1 MRKSNRFLS
10 RLTGTLAALTLV
22 VGLAP
27 AAVFAADGDASITI
41 TEPAWS
47 DTSKDW
53 AGTQANAYL
62 VLDQVNDAETVPAKK
77 LYSVTNDFDTFFN
90 IDTIDGNSSIDEVF
104 GTVGTGGTV
113 YLQFDGTD
121 LSAGTTQPASGEYIT
136 FSDDNAKALD
146 KTYGE
151 ADLVSR
157 ILGDEGAGGSDAGV
171 FYSWIEKYIEK
182 NSDSITTPYTAT
194 AGASV
199 GSQGSVTI
207 SGLKEG
213 YYAVDFKNVPSGLSL
228 KQGVMI
234 ATTGTTPAE
243 MNLKAEDLPFEKQ
256 ISEKDAEQ
264 WLDELT
270 AETGD
275 VLDYKLTAQVPTLT
289 DYDNLTEFTMSDTL
303 EKQEFDPASVQIAI
317 DNTVATRGTGTDSN
331 KFYIGQTLLATL
343 TPVSYADEKSSF
355 TLTFEPSALE
365 AYEGETVT
373 VTYSARLT
381 TDAVKVNVNN
391 AELVWSN
398 NGSDSSLTDS
408 TEVYTYGIELTK
420 TFSDAT
426 VSADEIGEV
435 TFQLYRV
442 NQQTQAE
449 EPLYFT
455 GSAGSYILVSDSDG
469 TGSVTKDLKL
479 DTSSRKLTVV
489 GLDDDETYILKET
502 DTADGYNLIDENV
515 TIDLEAQ
522 ADPYPMLL
530 DEDTTSVKLGSSDLP
545 VDFVN
550 NTEPAETA
558 IASVAFELYNQKG
571 FTLPKT
577 GDVGTWALTVSGILL
592 IASGVVLVVVSRR
605 KKSSK

>member
-1 MRKSNRFLS
+1 MKKNNRFLS

-22 VGLAP
+22 VGLVP
-27 AAVFAADGDASITI
+27 ATVLAADGEASITI

-47 DTSKDW
+47 DSSKDW

-62 VLDQVNDAETVPAKK
+62 VLDQVNDTETDPAKK
-77 LYSVTNDFDTFFN
+77 LYSVTTNFDTFFN
-90 IDTIDGNSSIDEVF
+90 IDTDAGNGSIDEVF
-104 GTVGTGGTV
+104 GTAGTV

-121 LSAGTTQPASGEYIT
+121 LSAGTTQPASGDYIT
-136 FSDDNAKALD
+136 FSGDNAKALD

-157 ILGDEGAGGSDAGV
+157 IVGDNGEGGSNAGV
-171 FYSWIEKYIEK
+171 FYSWIEKYIEA
-182 NSDSITTPYTAT
+182 NNITTPHTAT
-194 AGASV
+194 AGTSV
-199 GSQGSVTI
+199 GTKGSVTI
-207 SGLKEG
+207 TNLKEG
-213 YYAVDFKNVPSGLSL
+213 YYAIDFKSVPSGLSL

-234 ATTGTTPAE
+234 ATTGDISAQ
-243 MNLKAEDLPFEKQ
+243 MNLKAEDLPFEKK
-256 ISEKDAEQ
+256 ISEKDADQ

-275 VLDYKLTAQVPTLT
+275 VLDYRLTAKVPTLT

-303 EKQEFDPASVQIAI
+303 EKQEFDSASVQIAI
-317 DNTVATRGTGTDSN
+317 DNTVATRGTGTDEN
-331 KFYIGQTLLATL
+331 MFYIGQTLLAKL
-343 TPVSYADEKSSF
+343 NPVGYTNKESSF

-373 VTYSARLT
+373 VTYSSRLT

-398 NGSDSSLTDS
+398 NGSDSSLIDS
-408 TEVYTYGIELTK
+408 TEVYTYGIELKK

-442 NQQTQAE
+442 NGQDE
-449 EPLYFT
+449 ELLYFT
-455 GSAGSYILVSDSDG
+455 GSAGSYILVSDYSG
-469 TGSVTKDLKL
+469 TGKVTANLKL
-479 DTSSRKLTVV
+479 DTTSRKLTVV

-502 DTADGYNLIDENV
+502 NTADGYNLIDEDV

-522 ADPYPMLL
+522 ADPNAMLL
-530 DEDTTSVKLGSSDLP
+530 KEDATSVKLGSINLTVS
-545 VDFVN
+545 FVN
-550 NTEPAETA
+550 NTNTTETA

-571 FTLPKT
+571 FSLPKT
-577 GDVGTWALTVSGILL
+577 GDAGTWALTVNGILL
-592 IASGVVLVVVSRR
+592 IASGVVLIVVSRR

>member
-22 VGLAP
+22 VGLVP
-27 AAVFAADGDASITI
+27 ATAFAADGQASITI

-47 DTSKDW
+47 KDW
-53 AGTQANAYL
+53 EGTQANAYL
-62 VLDQVNDAETVPAKK
+62 VLDQVNHTETVPAKK
-77 LYSVTNDFDTFFN
+77 LYSVTDNFDAFFN

-104 GTVGTGGTV
+104 GTAGADGTV
-113 YLQFDGTD
+113 YLWFDGTA

-136 FSDDNAKALD
+136 FSGDDAKALD

-157 ILGDEGAGGSDAGV
+157 IVGDDGEGGSNAGV

-182 NSDSITTPYTAT
+182 NGITTPYKAT
-194 AGASV
+194 ADASV
-199 GSQGSVTI
+199 GSQGFVTI
-207 SGLKEG
+207 TNLKEG
-213 YYAVDFKNVPSGLSL
+213 YYAIDFKSVPSGLSL

-234 ATTGTTPAE
+234 ATTGNASAG
-243 MNLKAEDLPFEKQ
+243 MNLKAEDLPFKKE
-256 ISEKDAEQ
+256 ISEKDAND
-264 WLDELT
+264 WFDELT

-303 EKQEFDPASVQIAI
+303 EKQEFDPASVEIAI
-317 DNTVATRGTGTDSN
+317 GNATITRGTDPDSN
-331 KFYIGQTLLATL
+331 KFYIEQTLLATL
-343 TPVSYADEKSSF
+343 TPVGYANSESSF

-373 VTYSARLT
+373 VTYSAKLT
-381 TDAVKVNVNN
+381 TDAVKVNVND

-426 VSADEIGEV
+426 VSADEIDDV

-449 EPLYFT
+449 ELLHFT
-455 GSAGSYILVSDSDG
+455 GSAGSYTLVSDSDG
-469 TGSVTKDLKL
+469 TGNVTDLKL
-479 DTSSRKLTVV
+479 DTNNRKLTVV

-502 DTADGYNLIDENV
+502 NTADGYNLIDEDV

-522 ADPYPMLL
+522 ADPNAMLL
-530 DEDTTSVKLGSSDLP
+530 DEKATSVKLGTTDLKP
-545 VDFVN
+545 SFVN
-550 NTEPAETA
+550 NTNTTETA

-577 GDVGTWALTVSGILL
+577 GGTGTWALTMGGILL
-592 IASGVVLVVVSRR
+592 IAVAGGMLVVSRR
-605 KKSSK
+605 KNSSR

>member
-10 RLTGTLAALTLV
+10 RFTGAFAALTLM

-41 TEPAWS
+41 TEPVWS

-62 VLDQVNDAETVPAKK
+62 VLDQVNDTETDPAKK
-77 LYSVTNDFDTFFN
+77 LYSVTTDFDAFFN
-90 IDTIDGNSSIDEVF
+90 IDTDAGNSSIDEVF
-104 GTVGTGGTV
+104 GTAGTDGIV
-113 YLQFDGTD
+113 YLWFDGTN

-136 FSDDNAKALD
+136 FSGDNAKALD

-157 ILGDEGAGGSDAGV
+157 IAGDEGVGGSDAGV
-171 FYSWIEKYIEK
+171 FYSWIEKYIER
-182 NSDSITTPYTAT
+182 NNITTPHTAT

-199 GSQGSVTI
+199 GTRGSVTI
-207 SGLKEG
+207 SDLDEG
-213 YYAVDFKNVPSGLSL
+213 YYAVDFKSVPDGLSL

-234 ATTGTTPAE
+234 ATTGNTSAE

-256 ISEKDAEQ
+256 ISEKDASQ

-289 DYDNLTEFTMSDTL
+289 DYDNLTEFKMSDTL
-303 EKQEFDPASVQIAI
+303 EKQEFDPASVEIAI
-317 DNTVATRGTGTDSN
+317 DGAAITRGTDADSN
-331 KFYIGQTLLATL
+331 NFYIGQTLLATL
-343 TPVSYADEKSSF
+343 TPVGYANSESSF

-381 TDAVKVNVNN
+381 TDAVKVNVND

-469 TGSVTKDLKL
+469 TGSVTKNLKL

-502 DTADGYNLIDENV
+502 NTAGGYNLIDEDV
-515 TIDLEAQ
+515 TIDLEAK
-522 ADPYPMLL
+522 ADPNAMLL
-530 DEDTTSVKLGSSDLP
+530 DENKTSVKLGSNNLTVS
-545 VDFVN
+545 FVN
-550 NTEPAETA
+550 NTDTTGTA

-571 FTLPKT
+571 FSLPKT
-577 GDVGTWALTVSGILL
+577 GDAGTWALTVSGILL
-592 IASGVVLVVVSRR
+592 IASGVVLVVISRR
-605 KKSSK
+605 KKYSK

>member
-22 VGLAP
+22 VGLVP
-27 AAVFAADGDASITI
+27 ATALAADGSASITI
-41 TEPAWS
+41 TEPTWS
-47 DTSKDW
+47 DSSKDW

-62 VLDQVNDAETVPAKK
+62 VLDQVNDTETDPAKK
-77 LYSVTNDFDTFFN
+77 LYSVTTGFDAFFN
-90 IDTIDGNSSIDEVF
+90 IDTTDGNSSIDEIF
-104 GTVGTGGTV
+104 GTGGTV

-136 FSDDNAKALD
+136 FSGDDAKALD

-157 ILGDEGAGGSDAGV
+157 IARDSGAGGSNAGV

-182 NSDSITTPYTAT
+182 NNITTSLTAT

-199 GSQGSVTI
+199 GTRGTMTI
-207 SGLKEG
+207 SDLDEG
-213 YYAVDFKNVPSGLSL
+213 YYAIDFKSVPSGLSL

-234 ATTGTTPAE
+234 ATTGDIPAQ
-243 MNLKAEDLPFEKQ
+243 MNLKAEDLPFEKK
-256 ISEKDAEQ
+256 ISEKDADQ

-275 VLDYKLTAQVPTLT
+275 VLDYRLTAKVPTLT

-303 EKQEFDPASVQIAI
+303 EKQEFDSASVEIAI
-317 DNTVATRGTGTDSN
+317 NGATITRGTDDDSN

-343 TPVSYADEKSSF
+343 NSDGYANNESSF
-355 TLTFEPSALE
+355 TLTFEPSTLE

-381 TDAVKVNVNN
+381 TDAVKINVNDAKLEWN
-391 AELVWSN
+391 N
-398 NGSDSSLTDS
+398 NGSESVLTDS
-408 TEVYTYGIELTK
+408 TKVYTYGIELTK

-426 VSADEIGEV
+426 VSAGEIGAV

-442 NQQTQAE
+442 NGQDE
-449 EPLYFT
+449 ELLYFT
-455 GSAGSYILVSDSDG
+455 GSAGNYILVSDSNG
-469 TGSVTKDLKL
+469 TGNVTDLKL
-479 DTSSRKLTVV
+479 DTTNRKLTVV

-502 DTADGYNLIDENV
+502 NTADGYNLIDEDV

-522 ADPYPMLL
+522 ADPNAMLL
-530 DEDTTSVKLGSSDLP
+530 DKDKTSVKLGSNKLTVS
-545 VDFVN
+545 FVN
-550 NTEPAETA
+550 NTNTTETA

-577 GDVGTWALTVSGILL
+577 GGTGTWALTMGGILL
-592 IASGVVLVVVSRR
+592 IAAAGGMLVVSRR
-605 KKSSK
+605 KNSSR

>member
-10 RLTGTLAALTLV
+10 RFTGAFAALTLV
-22 VGLAP
+22 VGLVP
-27 AAVFAADGDASITI
+27 ATAFAADGDASITI
-41 TEPAWS
+41 TEPDW
-47 DTSKDW
+47 SKDW

-62 VLDQVNDAETVPAKK
+62 VLDQVDDTETDPAKK
-77 LYSVTNDFDTFFN
+77 LYSVTDDFNAFFN
-90 IDTIDGNSSIDEVF
+90 IDTDENNSSIDEVF
-104 GTVGTGGTV
+104 GTAGTV

-136 FSDDNAKALD
+136 FSGDNAKALD

-171 FYSWIEKYIEK
+171 FYSWIEKYIET
-182 NSDSITTPYTAT
+182 NNINTPHTAT
-194 AGASV
+194 AGASA
-199 GSQGSVTI
+199 GSQGTMTI
-207 SGLKEG
+207 SDLDEG
-213 YYAVDFKNVPSGLSL
+213 YYAIDFKNVPDGLSL

-243 MNLKAEDLPFEKQ
+243 MNLKAEDLPFEKK
-256 ISEKDAEQ
+256 ISEEDANE
-264 WLDELT
+264 WFDELT

-275 VLDYKLTAQVPTLT
+275 VLDYRLTAKVPTLT

-303 EKQEFDPASVQIAI
+303 EKQEFDYASVQIAI
-317 DNTVATRGTGTDSN
+317 DNTVATRGTGTDEN
-331 KFYIGQTLLATL
+331 TFYIGQTLLATL
-343 TPVSYADEKSSF
+343 NPVGYTDEKSSF

-381 TDAVKVNVNN
+381 TDAVKVNVND

-398 NGSDSSLTDS
+398 NGSDSSMTDS

-426 VSADEIGEV
+426 VSVDEIAEV

-442 NQQTQAE
+442 NGQDE
-449 EPLYFT
+449 ELLHFT
-455 GSAGSYILVSDSDG
+455 GSAGSYTLVSDSAG
-469 TGSVTKDLKL
+469 TGNVTDLKL
-479 DTSSRKLTVV
+479 DTNNRKLTVV
-489 GLDDDETYILKET
+489 GLDDDETYILRET
-502 DTADGYNLIDENV
+502 DTADGYNLIDEDV

-522 ADPYPMLL
+522 ADPNAMLL
-530 DEDTTSVKLGSSDLP
+530 DKDKTSVKLGSNKLTVS
-545 VDFVN
+545 FVN
-550 NTEPAETA
+550 NTNTTETA

-571 FTLPKT
+571 FILPKT
-577 GDVGTWALTVSGILL
+577 GGTGTWALTMGGILL
-592 IASGVVLVVVSRR
+592 IAAAGGMLVVSRR
-605 KKSSK
+605 KNSSR

>member
-10 RLTGTLAALTLV
+10 RFTGAFAALTLV
-22 VGLAP
+22 VGLVP
-27 AAVFAADGDASITI
+27 ATAFAADGDASITI
-41 TEPAWS
+41 TEPDW
-47 DTSKDW
+47 SKDW

-62 VLDQVNDAETVPAKK
+62 VLDQVDDRETDPAKK
-77 LYSVTNDFDTFFN
+77 LYSVTNDFDAFFN
-90 IDTIDGNSSIDEVF
+90 IDKDAGNSSIDEVF
-104 GTVGTGGTV
+104 GAAGAAGTV

-136 FSDDNAKALD
+136 FSGDDAKALD

-157 ILGDEGAGGSDAGV
+157 IAGDSGAGGSNAGV

-182 NSDSITTPYTAT
+182 NNITTSLTAT

-199 GSQGSVTI
+199 GTRGTMTI
-207 SGLKEG
+207 SDLDEG
-213 YYAVDFKNVPSGLSL
+213 YYAIDFKSVPSGLSL

-234 ATTGTTPAE
+234 ATTGDIPAQ
-243 MNLKAEDLPFEKQ
+243 MNLKAEDLPFEKK
-256 ISEKDAEQ
+256 ISEKDADQ

-275 VLDYKLTAQVPTLT
+275 VLDYRLTAKVPTLT

-303 EKQEFDPASVQIAI
+303 EKQEFDSASVEIAI
-317 DNTVATRGTGTDSN
+317 NGATITRGTDDDSN

-343 TPVSYADEKSSF
+343 NSDGYANNESSF
-355 TLTFEPSALE
+355 TLTFEPSTLE

-381 TDAVKVNVNN
+381 TDAVKINVNDAKLEWN
-391 AELVWSN
+391 N
-398 NGSDSSLTDS
+398 NGSESVLTDS
-408 TEVYTYGIELTK
+408 TKVYTYGIELTK

-426 VSADEIGEV
+426 VSAGEIGAV

-442 NQQTQAE
+442 NGQDE
-449 EPLYFT
+449 ELLYFT
-455 GSAGSYILVSDSDG
+455 GSAGNYILVSDSNG
-469 TGSVTKDLKL
+469 TGNVTDLKL
-479 DTSSRKLTVV
+479 DTTNRKLTVV

-502 DTADGYNLIDENV
+502 NTADGYNLIDEDV

-522 ADPYPMLL
+522 ADPNAMLL
-530 DEDTTSVKLGSSDLP
+530 DKDKTSVKLGSNKLTVS
-545 VDFVN
+545 FVN
-550 NTEPAETA
+550 NTNTTETA

-577 GDVGTWALTVSGILL
+577 GGTGTWALTMGGILL
-592 IASGVVLVVVSRR
+592 IAAAGGMLVVSRR
-605 KKSSK
+605 KNSSR

>member
-1 MRKSNRFLS
+1 MKKNNRFLS

-22 VGLAP
+22 VGLVP
-27 AAVFAADGDASITI
+27 ATVLAADGEASITI
-41 TEPAWS
+41 TEPVWS

-62 VLDQVNDAETVPAKK
+62 VLDQVNDRETDPAKK
-77 LYSVTNDFDTFFN
+77 LYSVTGDFDAFFN
-90 IDTIDGNSSIDEVF
+90 IDKDAGNSSIDEVF
-104 GTVGTGGTV
+104 GTAGADGTV
-113 YLQFDGTD
+113 YLWFDGTD
-121 LSAGTTQPASGEYIT
+121 LSAGKTQPASGEYIT
-136 FSDDNAKALD
+136 FSGDNAKALD

-157 ILGDEGAGGSDAGV
+157 IIGDAGVGGSDAGV

-207 SGLKEG
+207 TNLKEG
-213 YYAVDFKNVPSGLSL
+213 YYAVDFKSVPYGLSL

-234 ATTGTTPAE
+234 ATTGNTPAV
-243 MNLKAEDLPFEKQ
+243 MYLKAENLPFEKK
-256 ISEKDAEQ
+256 ISEKDANE
-264 WLDELT
+264 WFDELT

-289 DYDNLTEFTMSDTL
+289 DYDNLTKFTMSDTL
-303 EKQEFDPASVQIAI
+303 EKQEFDPASVEIAI
-317 DNTVATRGTGTDSN
+317 NGAAITRGTDADSN

-343 TPVSYADEKSSF
+343 NPVGYTNNESSF

-381 TDAVKVNVNN
+381 TDAVKVNVNDAKLEWN
-391 AELVWSN
+391 N
-398 NGSDSSLTDS
+398 NGSESVLTDS

-442 NQQTQAE
+442 NGQNE
-449 EPLYFT
+449 ELLYFT
-455 GSAGSYILVSDSDG
+455 GSAGSYILVSDSNG
-469 TGSVTKDLKL
+469 TGNVTAELKL
-479 DTSSRKLTVV
+479 NTTSRKLTVV

-502 DTADGYNLIDENV
+502 NTANGYNLIDENV
-515 TIDLEAQ
+515 TIELEAQ
-522 ADPYPMLL
+522 ADSRAMLL
-530 DEDTTSVKLGSSDLP
+530 DEDKTSVKLGSRNLTVS
-545 VDFVN
+545 FVN
-550 NTEPAETA
+550 NTDTTETA

-571 FTLPKT
+571 FSLPKT
-577 GDVGTWALTVSGILL
+577 GDAGTWALTVNGILL

>member
-1 MRKSNRFLS
+1 MRKSNRLLS
-10 RLTGTLAALTLV
+10 RLTGMLAALTLV
-22 VGLAP
+22 VGLMP
-27 AAVFAADGDASITI
+27 ATAFAADGGASITI
-41 TEPAWS
+41 TEPVWS

-62 VLDQVNDAETVPAKK
+62 VLDQVNDSETDVSKK
-77 LYSVTNDFDTFFN
+77 VYKVTGEFDEFFN
-90 IDTIDGNSSIDEVF
+90 IDTDRNNDTVEEMFGNGEA
-104 GTVGTGGTV
+104 V
-113 YLQFDGTD
+113 YLWFDGTK
-121 LSAGTTQPASGEYIT
+121 LVAGMTRPASGEYIT
-136 FSDDNAKALD
+136 FSGDNAKALD

-157 ILGDEGAGGSDAGV
+157 ITGDKGEGGSDAGV
-171 FYSWIEKYIEK
+171 FYSWIEKYIETNK
-182 NSDSITTPYTAT
+182 ITTPHTAT

-199 GSQGSVTI
+199 GPQGSMTI
-207 SGLKEG
+207 SGLDEG
-213 YYAVDFKNVPSGLSL
+213 YYAVDFKSVPSGLSL

-234 ATTGTTPAE
+234 ATTGNIPAV
-243 MNLKAEDLPFEKQ
+243 MNLKAENLPFEKK

-289 DYDNLTEFTMSDTL
+289 DYDNLTKFTMSDTL
-303 EKQEFDPASVQIAI
+303 EKQAFDPASVKIAI
-317 DNTVATRGTGTDSN
+317 NGAAITRGTDVNSD

-343 TPVSYADEKSSF
+343 NPVSYADGESSF
-355 TLTFEPSALE
+355 TLTFVPSALE

-381 TDAVKVNVNN
+381 TDAVKVNVND

-408 TEVYTYGIELTK
+408 TKVYTYGIELTK

-426 VSADEIGEV
+426 VSDDEIDDV

-449 EPLYFT
+449 ELLYFT
-455 GSAGSYILVSDSDG
+455 GSAGSYILVSDSAG
-469 TGSVTKDLKL
+469 NGNVTDLKL
-479 DTSSRKLTVV
+479 DTNSRTLTVV

-502 DTADGYNLIDENV
+502 DTADGYNKIDENV

-522 ADPYPMLL
+522 LGPNAMLL
-530 DEDTTSVKLGSSDLP
+530 DEGKTSVKLGDTPLN
-545 VDFVN
+545 VGFVN
-550 NTEPAETA
+550 NESSTDMA

-577 GDVGTWALTVSGILL
+577 GDAGTWALTVCGILL
-592 IASGVVLVVVSRR
+592 IASGVGLVVISRR

>member
-22 VGLAP
+22 VGLVP
-27 AAVFAADGDASITI
+27 ATALAADGEASITI
-41 TEPAWS
+41 KEPTWS
-47 DTSKDW
+47 DSSKDW

-62 VLDQVNDAETVPAKK
+62 VLDQVNDTVTDPAKK
-77 LYSVTNDFDTFFN
+77 LYSVTTGFDAFFN

-104 GTVGTGGTV
+104 GTVGTV
-113 YLQFDGTD
+113 YLQFDGAD
-121 LSAGTTQPASGEYIT
+121 LSAGTTRPASGEYIT
-136 FSDDNAKALD
+136 FSGDNAKALD

-157 ILGDEGAGGSDAGV
+157 IVGDNSEGGSNAGV
-171 FYSWIEKYIEK
+171 FYSWIEKYIEA
-182 NSDSITTPYTAT
+182 NNITTPHTAK
-194 AGASV
+194 AGASD
-199 GSQGSVTI
+199 GIQGSVTI
-207 SGLKEG
+207 SGLNEG

-243 MNLKAEDLPFEKQ
+243 MNLKAEDLPFEKK
-256 ISEKDAEQ
+256 ISEKDADQ

-289 DYDNLTEFTMSDTL
+289 DYDNLTKFTMSDTL
-303 EKQEFDPASVQIAI
+303 EKQEFDPASVEIAI
-317 DNTVATRGTGTDSN
+317 NGAVITRGTDVSSD

-343 TPVSYADEKSSF
+343 TPVSYANEKSSF

-373 VTYSARLT
+373 VTYSASLT
-381 TDAVKVNVNN
+381 TDAVKINVND
-391 AELVWSN
+391 ADLVWNN
-398 NGSDSSLTDS
+398 NGSESVLTDS
-408 TEVYTYGIELTK
+408 TKVYTYGIELTK

-426 VSADEIGEV
+426 VSADEIAAV

-442 NQQTQAE
+442 NQQTQVE
-449 EPLYFT
+449 DLLYFT

-479 DTSSRKLTVV
+479 NTNSRKLTVV

-502 DTADGYNLIDENV
+502 NTADGYNLIDKDV

-522 ADPYPMLL
+522 ADPNAMLL

-577 GDVGTWALTVSGILL
+577 GDVGTWALTVCGILL

>member
-1 MRKSNRFLS
+1 MKKNNRFLS

-27 AAVFAADGDASITI
+27 AAVFAADGGASITI
-41 TEPAWS
+41 NEPAWS

-62 VLDQVNDAETVPAKK
+62 VLDQVNDTETDPAKK
-77 LYSVTNDFDTFFN
+77 LYSVTTNFDTFFN
-90 IDTIDGNSSIDEVF
+90 IDTDAGNGSIDEVF
-104 GTVGTGGTV
+104 GTAGTV

-121 LSAGTTQPASGEYIT
+121 LSAGTTQPASGDYIT
-136 FSDDNAKALD
+136 FSGDNAKALD

-157 ILGDEGAGGSDAGV
+157 IVGDNGEGGSNAGV
-171 FYSWIEKYIEK
+171 FYSWIEKYIERY
-182 NSDSITTPYTAT
+182 NITTLHTAT
-194 AGASV
+194 ADASV
-199 GSQGSVTI
+199 GSQGFVTI
-207 SGLKEG
+207 TNLEEG

-234 ATTGTTPAE
+234 ATTGNTPAV
-243 MNLKAEDLPFEKQ
+243 MNLKAENLPFEKK
-256 ISEKDAEQ
+256 ISEKDVGQ
-264 WLDELT
+264 WFDELT

-275 VLDYKLTAQVPTLT
+275 VLDYQLTAQVPTLT

-303 EKQEFDPASVQIAI
+303 KKQEFDSASVEIAI
-317 DNTVATRGTGTDSN
+317 NGAAITRGTGADSN
-331 KFYIGQTLLATL
+331 KFYIGQTLLAKL
-343 TPVSYADEKSSF
+343 NPVGYTNKESSF

-408 TEVYTYGIELTK
+408 TKVYTYGIELTK
-420 TFSDAT
+420 NFSDAT
-426 VSADEIGEV
+426 VSADEIGKV

-442 NQQTQAE
+442 NGQDE
-449 EPLYFT
+449 ELLYFT
-455 GSAGSYILVSDSDG
+455 GSAGSYILVSDSAG
-469 TGSVTKDLKL
+469 TGGNVTDLKL
-479 DTSSRKLTVV
+479 DTNSRKLTVV

-502 DTADGYNLIDENV
+502 NTADGYNKIDEDV

-522 ADPYPMLL
+522 LDPNAMLL
-530 DEDTTSVKLGSSDLP
+530 DEGKTSVKLGDTSLN
-545 VDFVN
+545 VGFVN
-550 NTEPAETA
+550 NESSTETA

-571 FTLPKT
+571 FSLPKT
-577 GDVGTWALTVSGILL
+577 GDAGTWALTVNGILL
-592 IASGVVLVVVSRR
+592 IASSVVLVVVSRR

>member
-22 VGLAP
+22 VGLVP
-27 AAVFAADGDASITI
+27 ATAFAADGQASITI

-47 DTSKDW
+47 KDW
-53 AGTQANAYL
+53 EGTQANAYL
-62 VLDQVNDAETVPAKK
+62 VLDQVNHTETVPAKK
-77 LYSVTNDFDTFFN
+77 LYSVTDNFDAFFN

-104 GTVGTGGTV
+104 GTAGADGTV
-113 YLQFDGTD
+113 YLWFDGTA

-136 FSDDNAKALD
+136 FSGDDAKALD

-157 ILGDEGAGGSDAGV
+157 IVGDDGAGGSDAGV
-171 FYSWIEKYIEK
+171 FYSWIEKYIET
-182 NSDSITTPYTAT
+182 NNINTPHTAT
-194 AGASV
+194 AGASA
-199 GSQGSVTI
+199 GSQGTMTI
-207 SGLKEG
+207 SDLDEG
-213 YYAVDFKNVPSGLSL
+213 YYAIDFKNVPDGLSL

-243 MNLKAEDLPFEKQ
+243 MNLKAEDLPFEKK
-256 ISEKDAEQ
+256 ISEEDANE
-264 WLDELT
+264 WFDELT

-275 VLDYKLTAQVPTLT
+275 VLDYRLTAKVPTLT

-303 EKQEFDPASVQIAI
+303 EKQEFDPASVEIAI
-317 DNTVATRGTGTDSN
+317 GNATITRGTDVNSD
-331 KFYIGQTLLATL
+331 KFYIEQTLLATL
-343 TPVSYADEKSSF
+343 TPVGYANSESSF

-381 TDAVKVNVNN
+381 TDAVKVNVND

-398 NGSDSSLTDS
+398 NGSDSSMTDS
-408 TEVYTYGIELTK
+408 TAVYTYGIELTK

-426 VSADEIGEV
+426 VSVDEIAEV

-442 NQQTQAE
+442 NGQDE
-449 EPLYFT
+449 ELLHFT
-455 GSAGSYILVSDSDG
+455 GSAGSYTLVSDSDG
-469 TGSVTKDLKL
+469 TGNVTDLKL
-479 DTSSRKLTVV
+479 DTNNRKLTVV

-502 DTADGYNLIDENV
+502 DTADGYNLIDKAV

-522 ADPYPMLL
+522 DDPKAMLL
-530 DEDTTSVKLGSSDLP
+530 DENATSVKLGDTSLN
-545 VDFVN
+545 VGFVN
-550 NTEPAETA
+550 NESSTDMA

-577 GDVGTWALTVSGILL
+577 GGTGTWALTMGGILL
-592 IASGVVLVVVSRR
+592 IAVAGGMLVVSRR
-605 KKSSK
+605 KNSSR

>member
-22 VGLAP
+22 VGLMP
-27 AAVFAADGDASITI
+27 ATALAADGEASITI
-41 TEPAWS
+41 KEPAWS

-62 VLDQVNDAETVPAKK
+62 VLDQVDDTETDPAKK
-77 LYSVTNDFDTFFN
+77 LYSVTTDFDTFFN
-90 IDTIDGNSSIDEVF
+90 IDTDAGNSSIDEVF

-136 FSDDNAKALD
+136 FSGDNAKALD

-157 ILGDEGAGGSDAGV
+157 ILGDDGEGGSNAGV
-171 FYSWIEKYIEK
+171 FYSWIEKYIEE
-182 NSDSITTPYTAT
+182 NNITTSLTAT
-194 AGASV
+194 ADASA
-199 GSQGSVTI
+199 GTQGSVMI
-207 SGLKEG
+207 GGLAEG

-243 MNLKAEDLPFEKQ
+243 MNLKAEDLPFEKK
-256 ISEKDAEQ
+256 ISEKDADQ

-275 VLDYKLTAQVPTLT
+275 VLDYRLTAKVPTLT

-303 EKQEFDPASVQIAI
+303 EKQEFDPASVEIAI
-317 DNTVATRGTGTDSN
+317 DGVTIRRGTDDNSN
-331 KFYIGQTLLATL
+331 NFYIGQTLLATL
-343 TPVSYADEKSSF
+343 TTVSYADEKSSF
-355 TLTFEPSALE
+355 TLTFVPSALE

-381 TDAVKVNVNN
+381 TDAVKVNVND

-426 VSADEIGEV
+426 VSADEIGKV

-442 NQQTQAE
+442 NGQDE
-449 EPLYFT
+449 ELLYFT
-455 GSAGSYILVSDSDG
+455 GSAGSYTLVSDSAG
-469 TGSVTKDLKL
+469 TGNVTANLKL
-479 DTSSRKLTVV
+479 DTTSRKLTVV

-522 ADPYPMLL
+522 TDPNAMLL
-530 DEDTTSVKLGSSDLP
+530 DENKTSVKLGPKNLTVS
-545 VDFVN
+545 FVN
-550 NTEPAETA
+550 NTNTTETA

-571 FTLPKT
+571 FSLPKT
-577 GDVGTWALTVSGILL
+577 GDAGTWALTVSGILL

>member
-22 VGLAP
+22 VGLMP
-27 AAVFAADGDASITI
+27 ATALAADGEASITI

-47 DTSKDW
+47 KDW
-53 AGTQANAYL
+53 EGTQANAYL

-90 IDTIDGNSSIDEVF
+90 IDTIEKNSSIDEVF
-104 GTVGTGGTV
+104 GTAGTDGTV
-113 YLQFDGTD
+113 YLWFDGTD
-121 LSAGTTQPASGEYIT
+121 LSAGKTQPASGEYIT
-136 FSDDNAKALD
+136 FSGDDAKALD

-157 ILGDEGAGGSDAGV
+157 IVGDEGEGGSNAGV

-182 NSDSITTPYTAT
+182 NGITTPHTAT

-207 SGLKEG
+207 SGLDEG

-234 ATTGTTPAE
+234 ATTGNTPAV
-243 MNLKAEDLPFEKQ
+243 MNLKAEELPFEKK
-256 ISEKDAEQ
+256 ISEKDANE
-264 WLDELT
+264 WFDELT

-303 EKQEFDPASVQIAI
+303 EKQEFDPASVEIAI
-317 DNTVATRGTGTDSN
+317 DGATITRGTDVNSD

-343 TPVSYADEKSSF
+343 TPVGYANGESSF

-381 TDAVKVNVNN
+381 TDAVKINVND
-391 AELVWSN
+391 AKLEWN
-398 NGSDSSLTDS
+398 NNDSESVLTDS

-426 VSADEIGEV
+426 VSADEIGQV

-442 NQQTQAE
+442 NGQNE
-449 EPLYFT
+449 ELLYFT
-455 GSAGSYILVSDSDG
+455 GSAGSYILVSDSNG
-469 TGSVTKDLKL
+469 TGNATANLKL
-479 DTSSRKLTVV
+479 DTTSRKLTVV

-502 DTADGYNLIDENV
+502 DTADGYNQIDEDV
-515 TIDLEAQ
+515 TINLEAQ
-522 ADPYPMLL
+522 DDPYAMLL
-530 DEDTTSVKLGSSDLP
+530 DEGKTSVKLGLKNLKVS
-545 VDFVN
+545 FVN
-550 NTEPAETA
+550 NTNTTETA
-558 IASVAFELYNQKG
+558 IASVAFKLYNQKG
-571 FTLPKT
+571 FSLPKT
-577 GDVGTWALTVSGILL
+577 GDAGTWALTVCGILL

>member
-10 RLTGTLAALTLV
+10 RLAGMLATLTLV
-22 VGLAP
+22 VGLMP
-27 AAVFAADGDASITI
+27 ATALAADGGASITI
-41 TEPAWS
+41 KEPVWS

-62 VLDQVNDAETVPAKK
+62 VLDQVNDRETDPAKK
-77 LYSVTNDFDTFFN
+77 LYSVTTGFDTFFN
-90 IDTIDGNSSIDEVF
+90 IDTDANNGSIDEVF
-104 GTVGTGGTV
+104 GTAGADGTV
-113 YLQFDGTD
+113 YLWFDGTD
-121 LSAGTTQPASGEYIT
+121 LSAGTNQPASGEYIT
-136 FSDDNAKALD
+136 FSGDNAKALD
-146 KTYGE
+146 KRYGE

-157 ILGDEGAGGSDAGV
+157 IVGDEGAGGSDAGV

-194 AGASV
+194 ADESV
-199 GSQGSVTI
+199 ETQGSVTI
-207 SGLKEG
+207 SGLDEG
-213 YYAVDFKNVPSGLSL
+213 YYAVDFKNVPSGLSI

-234 ATTGTTPAE
+234 ATTGNKPAV
-243 MNLKAEDLPFEKQ
+243 MNLKAENLPFEKQ
-256 ISEKDAEQ
+256 ISEKDANV
-264 WLDELT
+264 WFDELT

-289 DYDNLTEFTMSDTL
+289 DYDNLTKFTMSDTL
-303 EKQEFDPASVQIAI
+303 AKQEFDPASVQIAI
-317 DNTVATRGTGTDSN
+317 DNTVATRGTGTGEN
-331 KFYIGQTLLATL
+331 TFYIGQTLLATL
-343 TPVSYADEKSSF
+343 KPVSYADEKSSF

-365 AYEGETVT
+365 AYEGKTVT

-381 TDAVKVNVNN
+381 TDAVKVNVND

-426 VSADEIGEV
+426 VSADEIGKV
-435 TFQLYRV
+435 TFRLYRV
-442 NQQTQAE
+442 NGQNE
-449 EPLYFT
+449 ELLYFT
-455 GSAGSYILVSDSDG
+455 GSAGSYILVSDYSG
-469 TGSVTKDLKL
+469 TGNVTADLKL
-479 DTSSRKLTVV
+479 DTTSRKLTVV

-502 DTADGYNLIDENV
+502 ATADGYNQIDENV

-522 ADPYPMLL
+522 TGPKAMLL
-530 DEDTTSVKLGSSDLP
+530 DKNKTSVKLGSNSLT
-545 VDFVN
+545 VSFVN
-550 NTEPAETA
+550 NTDTTGTA

-571 FTLPKT
+571 FSLPKT
-577 GDVGTWALTVSGILL
+577 GDAGTWALTVSGILL
-592 IASGVVLVVVSRR
+592 IASGVGLVVISRR

>member
-10 RLTGTLAALTLV
+10 RLTGAFAALTLM

-27 AAVFAADGDASITI
+27 AAVFAADGSASITI

-47 DTSKDW
+47 DSSKDW
-53 AGTQANAYL
+53 AGTEANAYL
-62 VLDQVNDAETVPAKK
+62 VLDQVNDTVTDPAKK
-77 LYSVTNDFDTFFN
+77 LYSVTTGFDTFFN
-90 IDTIDGNSSIDEVF
+90 IDTDAGNGTIDEVF

-113 YLQFDGTD
+113 YLWFDGID

-136 FSDDNAKALD
+136 FSGDNAKALD

-157 ILGDEGAGGSDAGV
+157 IVGDNGEGGSNAGV
-171 FYSWIEKYIEK
+171 FYSWIEKYIEA
-182 NSDSITTPYTAT
+182 NNITTPHTAT
-194 AGASV
+194 AGASD
-199 GSQGSVTI
+199 GTQGSVTI
-207 SGLKEG
+207 SGLDEG

-243 MNLKAEDLPFEKQ
+243 MNLKAEDLPFEKK
-256 ISEKDAEQ
+256 ISEKDADQ

-275 VLDYKLTAQVPTLT
+275 VLDYQLTAQVPTLT

-303 EKQEFDPASVQIAI
+303 EKQEFDPASVEIAI
-317 DNTVATRGTGTDSN
+317 NGDAITRGTDDNSN
-331 KFYIGQTLLATL
+331 YFYIGQTLLATL
-343 TPVSYADEKSSF
+343 TPVGYANGESSF
-355 TLTFEPSALE
+355 TLTFVPSALE

-381 TDAVKVNVNN
+381 TDAVKVNVND

-398 NGSDSSLTDS
+398 NGSDSSLTDF

-426 VSADEIGEV
+426 VSADEIGQV

-442 NQQTQAE
+442 NGQDE
-449 EPLYFT
+449 ELLYFT
-455 GSAGSYILVSDSDG
+455 GSAGSYILVSDYSG
-469 TGSVTKDLKL
+469 TGNAMANLKL
-479 DTSSRKLTVV
+479 DTTSRKLTVV

-502 DTADGYNLIDENV
+502 NTADGYNLIDENV

-522 ADPYPMLL
+522 ADPNAMLL
-530 DEDTTSVKLGSSDLP
+530 DQSATSVTLGSKNLTVS
-545 VDFVN
+545 FVN
-550 NTEPAETA
+550 NTDTTGTA

-577 GDVGTWALTVSGILL
+577 GDAGTWALTVSGILL

>member
-1 MRKSNRFLS
+1 MRKSNRLLS
-10 RLTGTLAALTLV
+10 RLTGMLAALTLV

-27 AAVFAADGDASITI
+27 AAVFAADGNASIKI

-47 DTSKDW
+47 DSSKDW

-62 VLDQVNDAETVPAKK
+62 VLDQVNDTETVPAKK
-77 LYSVTNDFDTFFN
+77 LYSVTTDFDTFFN
-90 IDTIDGNSSIDEVF
+90 IDTNTGNSSIDEVF
-104 GTVGTGGTV
+104 GTAGTV

-136 FSDDNAKALD
+136 FSGDNAKALD

-157 ILGDEGAGGSDAGV
+157 IAGDEGVGGSDAGV

-194 AGASV
+194 ADASV
-199 GSQGSVTI
+199 GSQGSMTI

-234 ATTGTTPAE
+234 ATTGNTPAV

-256 ISEKDAEQ
+256 ISEKDENV
-264 WLDELT
+264 WFDELT

-289 DYDNLTEFTMSDTL
+289 DYDNLTKFTMSDTL
-303 EKQEFDPASVQIAI
+303 EKQAFDPDSVQIAI
-317 DNTVATRGTGTDSN
+317 NGAAITRGTDADSN

-343 TPVSYADEKSSF
+343 NPVSYADEKSSF

-381 TDAVKVNVNN
+381 TDAVKVNVNDAKLEWN
-391 AELVWSN
+391 N
-398 NGSDSSLTDS
+398 NGSESVLTDS
-408 TEVYTYGIELTK
+408 TEVYTYGIELKK

-442 NQQTQAE
+442 NGQDE
-449 EPLYFT
+449 ELLYFT
-455 GSAGSYILVSDSDG
+455 GSAGSYILVSDYSG
-469 TGSVTKDLKL
+469 TGNVTANLKL
-479 DTSSRKLTVV
+479 DTTSRKLTVV

-502 DTADGYNLIDENV
+502 DTADGYNLIDEDV

-522 ADPYPMLL
+522 LGPNAMLL
-530 DEDTTSVKLGSSDLP
+530 DAGKTSVKLGSNKLKVS
-545 VDFVN
+545 FVN
-550 NTEPAETA
+550 NTDTTGPA

-571 FTLPKT
+571 FSLPKT
-577 GDVGTWALTVSGILL
+577 GDAGTWALTVNGILL

>member
-22 VGLAP
+22 VGLVP
-27 AAVFAADGDASITI
+27 ATALAADGEASITI
-41 TEPAWS
+41 TEPTWS
-47 DTSKDW
+47 DSSKDW

-62 VLDQVNDAETVPAKK
+62 VLDQVDDTETVPAKK
-77 LYSVTNDFDTFFN
+77 LYSVTTDFDAFFN
-90 IDTIDGNSSIDEVF
+90 IDTDAGNGSIDEVF
-104 GTVGTGGTV
+104 GTVGTV
-113 YLQFDGTD
+113 YLQFDGAD
-121 LSAGTTQPASGEYIT
+121 LSAGTTRPASGEYIT
-136 FSDDNAKALD
+136 FSGDNAKALD

-157 ILGDEGAGGSDAGV
+157 IVGDNGEGGSNAGV
-171 FYSWIEKYIEK
+171 FYSWIEKYIEA
-182 NSDSITTPYTAT
+182 NNITTPHTAT
-194 AGASV
+194 AGASD
-199 GSQGSVTI
+199 GTLGSVTI
-207 SGLKEG
+207 SGLDEG

-243 MNLKAEDLPFEKQ
+243 MNLKAEDLPFEKK
-256 ISEKDAEQ
+256 ISEQGAND
-264 WLDELT
+264 WFDELT

-303 EKQEFDPASVQIAI
+303 EKQEFDPASVEIAI
-317 DNTVATRGTGTDSN
+317 DGVTIRRGTDDNSN
-331 KFYIGQTLLATL
+331 NFYIGETLLATL
-343 TPVSYADEKSSF
+343 NPVGYANEKSSF

-373 VTYSARLT
+373 VTYSAKLT
-381 TDAVKVNVNN
+381 TDAVKVNVND

-398 NGSDSSLTDS
+398 NGSDSSLTDF

-426 VSADEIGEV
+426 VSADEIGQV

-442 NQQTQAE
+442 NGQDE
-449 EPLYFT
+449 ELLYFT

-469 TGSVTKDLKL
+469 TGSVTDLKL
-479 DTSSRKLTVV
+479 NTTTRKLTVV
-489 GLDDDETYILKET
+489 GLDDDEIYILKET
-502 DTADGYNLIDENV
+502 NTADGYNLIDEDV
-515 TIDLEAQ
+515 TIDLVAQ
-522 ADPYPMLL
+522 ADPKAMLL
-530 DEDTTSVKLGSSDLP
+530 DEDQTSVKLGTTDLNP
-545 VDFVN
+545 SFVN
-550 NTEPAETA
+550 NTDTTETA

-577 GDVGTWALTVSGILL
+577 GDAGTWALTVSGILL

>member
-1 MRKSNRFLS
+1 MRKSNRLLS
-10 RLTGTLAALTLV
+10 RLTGMLAALTLV

-27 AAVFAADGDASITI
+27 AAVFAADGNASITI
-41 TEPAWS
+41 TEPDWS
-47 DTSKDW
+47 DDSKDW

-62 VLDQVNDAETVPAKK
+62 VLDQVDDTETDPAKK
-77 LYSVTNDFDTFFN
+77 LYSVTTDFDTFFN
-90 IDTIDGNSSIDEVF
+90 IDTDAGNSSIDEVF
-104 GTVGTGGTV
+104 GTAGTV
-113 YLQFDGTD
+113 YLQFDGND

-136 FSDDNAKALD
+136 FSGDSAKALD

-157 ILGDEGAGGSDAGV
+157 IVGDNGEGGSNAGV

-182 NSDSITTPYTAT
+182 NGITTLYKAT
-194 AGASV
+194 AGTSV
-199 GSQGSVTI
+199 GTKGSVTI
-207 SGLKEG
+207 TNLKEG
-213 YYAVDFKNVPSGLSL
+213 YYAIDFKSVPSGLSL

-234 ATTGTTPAE
+234 ATTGDISAQ
-243 MNLKAEDLPFEKQ
+243 MNLKAEDLPFEKK
-256 ISEKDAEQ
+256 ISEKDADQ

-275 VLDYKLTAQVPTLT
+275 VLDYRLTAKVPTLT
-289 DYDNLTEFTMSDTL
+289 DYDNLTKFTMSDTL
-303 EKQEFDPASVQIAI
+303 EKQEFDSASVEIAI
-317 DNTVATRGTGTDSN
+317 GNATITRGTDPDSN

-343 TPVSYADEKSSF
+343 NPVGYTNNESSF

-381 TDAVKVNVNN
+381 TDAVKVNVND
-391 AELVWSN
+391 AKLVWSN

-442 NQQTQAE
+442 NGQNE
-449 EPLYFT
+449 ELLYFT
-455 GSAGSYILVSDSDG
+455 GSAGSYILVSDSAG
-469 TGSVTKDLKL
+469 TGNVTAELKL
-479 DTSSRKLTVV
+479 NTTSRKLTVV

-502 DTADGYNLIDENV
+502 DTADGYNLIDEDV

-522 ADPYPMLL
+522 LGPNAMLL
-530 DEDTTSVKLGSSDLP
+530 DAGKTSVKLGSNKLKVS
-545 VDFVN
+545 FVN
-550 NTEPAETA
+550 NTDTTETA

-571 FTLPKT
+571 FSLPKT
-577 GDVGTWALTVSGILL
+577 GDAGTWALTVNGILL

>member
-1 MRKSNRFLS
+1 MRKSNRLLS
-10 RLTGTLAALTLV
+10 RLTGMLAALTLV
-22 VGLAP
+22 VGLVP
-27 AAVFAADGDASITI
+27 ATVLAADGGASITI
-41 TEPAWS
+41 NEPAWS

-62 VLDQVNDAETVPAKK
+62 VLDQVNDRETDPAKK
-77 LYSVTNDFDTFFN
+77 LYSVTGDFDAFFN
-90 IDTIDGNSSIDEVF
+90 IDKDANNGSIDEVF
-104 GTVGTGGTV
+104 GTAGADGTV
-113 YLQFDGTD
+113 YLWFDGTD
-121 LSAGTTQPASGEYIT
+121 LSAGKTQPASGEYIT
-136 FSDDNAKALD
+136 FSGDNAKALD

-157 ILGDEGAGGSDAGV
+157 IVGDNGEGGSNAGV

-182 NSDSITTPYTAT
+182 NGITTLYKAT

-199 GSQGSVTI
+199 ESQGSVTI
-207 SGLKEG
+207 SDLVEG

-234 ATTGTTPAE
+234 ATTGNTPAV
-243 MNLKAEDLPFEKQ
+243 MYLKAENLPFEKKV
-256 ISEKDAEQ
+256 SEKDANV
-264 WLDELT
+264 WFDELT

-289 DYDNLTEFTMSDTL
+289 DYDNLTKFTMSDTL

-317 DNTVATRGTGTDSN
+317 NGAAITRGTDADSN

-343 TPVSYADEKSSF
+343 NPVSYADEKSSF

-365 AYEGETVT
+365 AYKGETVT

-381 TDAVKVNVNN
+381 TDAVKVNVNDAKLEWN
-391 AELVWSN
+391 N

-408 TEVYTYGIELTK
+408 TKVYTYGIELTK

-442 NQQTQAE
+442 NGQNE
-449 EPLYFT
+449 ELLYFT
-455 GSAGSYILVSDSDG
+455 GSAGSYILVSDSAG
-469 TGSVTKDLKL
+469 TGNVTDLKL
-479 DTSSRKLTVV
+479 DTNSRKLTVV

-502 DTADGYNLIDENV
+502 NTANGYNLIDENV
-515 TIDLEAQ
+515 TIELEAQ
-522 ADPYPMLL
+522 ADPRAMLL
-530 DEDTTSVKLGSSDLP
+530 DEGKTSVKLGSRNLTVS
-545 VDFVN
+545 FVN
-550 NTEPAETA
+550 NTDTTETA

-571 FTLPKT
+571 FSLPKT
-577 GDVGTWALTVSGILL
+577 GDAGTWALTVNGILL

>member
-10 RLTGTLAALTLV
+10 RLTGMLATLTLV
-22 VGLAP
+22 VGLMP
-27 AAVFAADGDASITI
+27 ATALAADGEASITI
-41 TEPAWS
+41 KEPAWS

-62 VLDQVNDAETVPAKK
+62 VLDQVNDTETDPAKK
-77 LYSVTNDFDTFFN
+77 LYSVTTDFDTFFN
-90 IDTIDGNSSIDEVF
+90 IDTDAGSSSIDEVF
-104 GTVGTGGTV
+104 GTAGTV

-136 FSDDNAKALD
+136 FSGDNAKALD

-157 ILGDEGAGGSDAGV
+157 IAGDKGVGGSAAGV
-171 FYSWIEKYIEK
+171 FYSWIEKYIENTGK
-182 NSDSITTPYTAT
+182 TTSLTAT
-194 AGASV
+194 ADASA
-199 GSQGSVTI
+199 GSQGSMTI

-213 YYAVDFKNVPSGLSL
+213 YYAIDFKNVPSGLSL

-234 ATTGTTPAE
+234 ATTGSDSAV
-243 MNLKAEDLPFEKQ
+243 MNLKAEELPFEKQ
-256 ISEKDAEQ
+256 ISEKDANE
-264 WLDELT
+264 WFDELT

-289 DYDNLTEFTMSDTL
+289 DYDNLTKFTMSDTL
-303 EKQEFDPASVQIAI
+303 EKQEFDPASVEIAI
-317 DNTVATRGTGTDSN
+317 NGAAITRGTGADSN
-331 KFYIGQTLLATL
+331 KFYIGRTLLATL
-343 TPVSYADEKSSF
+343 TPFSYANEKSSF

-365 AYEGETVT
+365 AYEGEIVT

-381 TDAVKVNVNN
+381 TDAVKINVNDAKLEWN
-391 AELVWSN
+391 N
-398 NGSDSSLTDS
+398 NGSESVLTDS

-426 VSADEIGEV
+426 VSDDEIDDV

-449 EPLYFT
+449 ELLYFT
-455 GSAGSYILVSDSDG
+455 GSAGSYILVSDSAG
-469 TGSVTKDLKL
+469 TGNVTDLKL
-479 DTSSRKLTVV
+479 DTNSRKLTVV

-502 DTADGYNLIDENV
+502 NTANGYNLIDENV
-515 TIDLEAQ
+515 TIELEAQ
-522 ADPYPMLL
+522 ADPNAMLL
-530 DEDTTSVKLGSSDLP
+530 DVNATSVKLGSNDLT
-545 VDFVN
+545 VSFVN
-550 NTEPAETA
+550 NTDTTETA

-577 GDVGTWALTVSGILL
+577 GDAGTWALTVSGILL

-605 KKSSK
+605 KKYSK

>member
-10 RLTGTLAALTLV
+10 RLTGTLATLTLV
-22 VGLAP
+22 VGLMP
-27 AAVFAADGDASITI
+27 ATALAADGEASITI
-41 TEPAWS
+41 KEPAWS

-62 VLDQVNDAETVPAKK
+62 VLDQENDKETDPAKK
-77 LYSVTNDFDTFFN
+77 LYSVTTGFDAFFN
-90 IDTIDGNSSIDEVF
+90 IDKDAGNSSIDEVF
-104 GTVGTGGTV
+104 GTAGTV
-113 YLQFDGTD
+113 YLQFDGAD

-136 FSDDNAKALD
+136 FSGDDAKALD

-171 FYSWIEKYIEK
+171 FYSWIEKYIEA
-182 NSDSITTPYTAT
+182 NNITTPHTAK
-194 AGASV
+194 ADASV
-199 GSQGSVTI
+199 GTQGSVTI

-234 ATTGTTPAE
+234 ATTGTTPAK
-243 MNLKAEDLPFEKQ
+243 MDLKAEDLPFEKQ
-256 ISEKDAEQ
+256 ISEKDAKQ

-289 DYDNLTEFTMSDTL
+289 DYDNLTKFTMSDTL

-343 TPVSYADEKSSF
+343 TPVSYANEKSSF
-355 TLTFEPSALE
+355 TLIFEPSALE

-381 TDAVKVNVNN
+381 TDAVKVNVND

-426 VSADEIGEV
+426 VSADEIDDV
-435 TFQLYRV
+435 TFRLYRV
-442 NQQTQAE
+442 NGQNE
-449 EPLYFT
+449 ELLYFT
-455 GSAGSYILVSDSDG
+455 GSAGSYILMSDSDG
-469 TGSVTKDLKL
+469 TGSVTEDLKL
-479 DTSSRKLTVV
+479 NTTTRKLTVV

-502 DTADGYNLIDENV
+502 NTADGYNLIDENV
-515 TIDLEAQ
+515 TINLEAQ
-522 ADPYPMLL
+522 ADPNAMLL
-530 DEDTTSVKLGSSDLP
+530 DEDQTSVKLGTTDLNP
-545 VDFVN
+545 SFVN
-550 NTEPAETA
+550 NTDTAETA

-577 GDVGTWALTVSGILL
+577 GDAGTWALTVSGILL

>member
-22 VGLAP
+22 VGLVP
-27 AAVFAADGDASITI
+27 ATALAADGEASITI
-41 TEPAWS
+41 KEPTWS
-47 DTSKDW
+47 DSSKDW

-62 VLDQVNDAETVPAKK
+62 VLDQVNDTVTDPAKK
-77 LYSVTNDFDTFFN
+77 LYSVTTGFDTFFN

-104 GTVGTGGTV
+104 GAAGADGTV
-113 YLQFDGTD
+113 YLWFEGND
-121 LSAGTTQPASGEYIT
+121 LSAGTTRPASGEYIT
-136 FSDDNAKALD
+136 FSGDNAKALD

-157 ILGDEGAGGSDAGV
+157 IVGDNGEGGSNAGV
-171 FYSWIEKYIEK
+171 FYSWIEKYIEA
-182 NSDSITTPYTAT
+182 NNITTPHTAT
-194 AGASV
+194 AGASD
-199 GSQGSVTI
+199 GTQGSVTI
-207 SGLKEG
+207 SGLDEG

-243 MNLKAEDLPFEKQ
+243 MNLKAEDLPFEKK
-256 ISEKDAEQ
+256 ISEQGAND
-264 WLDELT
+264 WFDELT

-303 EKQEFDPASVQIAI
+303 EKQEFDPASVEIAI
-317 DNTVATRGTGTDSN
+317 NGAVITRGTDVSSD

-343 TPVSYADEKSSF
+343 NPVSYANEKSSF

-381 TDAVKVNVNN
+381 TDAVKVNVND

-408 TEVYTYGIELTK
+408 TKVYTYGIELTK

-426 VSADEIGEV
+426 VSADEIAAV

-442 NQQTQAE
+442 NQQTQVE
-449 EPLYFT
+449 DLLYFT

-469 TGSVTKDLKL
+469 IGSVTKDLKL
-479 DTSSRKLTVV
+479 NTNSRKLTVV

-502 DTADGYNLIDENV
+502 NTADGYNLIDKDV

-522 ADPYPMLL
+522 ADPNAMLL
-530 DEDTTSVKLGSSDLP
+530 DENKTSVKLGSNNLTVS
-545 VDFVN
+545 FVN
-550 NTEPAETA
+550 NTDTTGTA

-577 GDVGTWALTVSGILL
+577 GDAGTWALTVSGILL

>member
-10 RLTGTLAALTLV
+10 RLTGTVAALTLV
-22 VGLAP
+22 VGLVP
-27 AAVFAADGDASITI
+27 ATAFAADGQASITI
-41 TEPAWS
+41 KEPTWS
-47 DTSKDW
+47 DSSKDW

-62 VLDQVNDAETVPAKK
+62 VLDQENDTETDPAKK
-77 LYSVTNDFDTFFN
+77 LYSVTDDFNAFFN
-90 IDTIDGNSSIDEVF
+90 IDTDVGNSSIDEVF
-104 GTVGTGGTV
+104 GTAGTV

-136 FSDDNAKALD
+136 FSGDNAKALD

-171 FYSWIEKYIEK
+171 FYSWIEKYIET
-182 NSDSITTPYTAT
+182 NNINTPHTAT
-194 AGASV
+194 AGASA
-199 GSQGSVTI
+199 GSQGTMTI
-207 SGLKEG
+207 SDLDEG
-213 YYAVDFKNVPSGLSL
+213 YYAIDFKNVPDGLSL

-243 MNLKAEDLPFEKQ
+243 MNLKAEDLPFEKK
-256 ISEKDAEQ
+256 ISEEDANE
-264 WLDELT
+264 WFDELT

-275 VLDYKLTAQVPTLT
+275 VLDYRLTAKVPTLT

-303 EKQEFDPASVQIAI
+303 EKQEFDYASVQIAI
-317 DNTVATRGTGTDSN
+317 DNTVATRGTGTDEN
-331 KFYIGQTLLATL
+331 TFYIGQTLLATL
-343 TPVSYADEKSSF
+343 NPVGYTDEKSSF

-381 TDAVKVNVNN
+381 TDAVKVNVND

-426 VSADEIGEV
+426 VSADEIGKV
-435 TFQLYRV
+435 TFRLYRV
-442 NQQTQAE
+442 NGQNE
-449 EPLYFT
+449 ELLYFT
-455 GSAGSYILVSDSDG
+455 GSAGSYTLVSDSDG
-469 TGSVTKDLKL
+469 TGNVTDLKL
-479 DTSSRKLTVV
+479 DTNNRKLTVV
-489 GLDDDETYILKET
+489 GLDDDETYILRET
-502 DTADGYNLIDENV
+502 DTADGYNLIDEDV

-522 ADPYPMLL
+522 ADPNAMLL
-530 DEDTTSVKLGSSDLP
+530 DKDKTSVKLGSNKLTVS
-545 VDFVN
+545 FVN
-550 NTEPAETA
+550 NTNTTETA

-571 FTLPKT
+571 FILPKT
-577 GDVGTWALTVSGILL
+577 GGTGTWALTMGGILL
-592 IASGVVLVVVSRR
+592 IAAAGGMLVVSRS
-605 KKSSK
+605 KNSSR

>member
-1 MRKSNRFLS
+1 M
-10 RLTGTLAALTLV
+10 
-22 VGLAP
+22 
-27 AAVFAADGDASITI
+27 
-41 TEPAWS
+41 
-47 DTSKDW
+47 
-53 AGTQANAYL
+53 
-62 VLDQVNDAETVPAKK
+62 
-77 LYSVTNDFDTFFN
+77 
-90 IDTIDGNSSIDEVF
+90 
-104 GTVGTGGTV
+104 
-113 YLQFDGTD
+113 
-121 LSAGTTQPASGEYIT
+121 
-136 FSDDNAKALD
+136 
-146 KTYGE
+146 
-151 ADLVSR
+151 SR
-157 ILGDEGAGGSDAGV
+157 IVGDEGAGGSNAGV

-243 MNLKAEDLPFEKQ
+243 MNLKAEDLPFEKK
-256 ISEKDAEQ
+256 ISEKDANE
-264 WLDELT
+264 WFDELT

-303 EKQEFDPASVQIAI
+303 EKQEFDPASVEIAI
-317 DNTVATRGTGTDSN
+317 DGVTITRGKDTDSN

-343 TPVSYADEKSSF
+343 NPVGYTDEKSSF
-355 TLTFEPSALE
+355 TLTFVPSALE

-381 TDAVKVNVNN
+381 TDAVKVNVND

-398 NGSDSSLTDS
+398 NGSDSSLTDF

-426 VSADEIGEV
+426 VSDEEIDDV

-442 NQQTQAE
+442 NGQDQ

-455 GSAGSYILVSDSDG
+455 GSAGSYILVSDSNG
-469 TGSVTKDLKL
+469 TGSATQDLKL
-479 DTSSRKLTVV
+479 DTASRTLKVV

-502 DTADGYNLIDENV
+502 DTADGYNLIDGDV
-515 TIDLEAQ
+515 TIDLVAQ
-522 ADPYPMLL
+522 ADPKAMLL
-530 DEDTTSVKLGSSDLP
+530 DEDQTSVKLGTTDLNP
-545 VDFVN
+545 SFVN
-550 NTEPAETA
+550 NTNTAETA

-577 GDVGTWALTVSGILL
+577 GDAGTWALTVSGILL

>member
-22 VGLAP
+22 VGLVP
-27 AAVFAADGDASITI
+27 ATALAADGEASIKI
-41 TEPAWS
+41 KEPTWS
-47 DTSKDW
+47 DSSKDW

-62 VLDQVNDAETVPAKK
+62 VLDQVNDTVTDPAKK
-77 LYSVTNDFDTFFN
+77 LYSVTTGFDTFFN

-104 GTVGTGGTV
+104 GAAGADGTV
-113 YLQFDGTD
+113 YLWFEGND
-121 LSAGTTQPASGEYIT
+121 LSAGTTRPASGEYIT
-136 FSDDNAKALD
+136 FSGDNAKALD

-157 ILGDEGAGGSDAGV
+157 IVGDNGEGGSNAGV
-171 FYSWIEKYIEK
+171 FYSWIEKYIEA
-182 NSDSITTPYTAT
+182 NNITTPHTAT
-194 AGASV
+194 AGASD
-199 GSQGSVTI
+199 GTQGSVTI
-207 SGLKEG
+207 SGLDEG

-243 MNLKAEDLPFEKQ
+243 MNLKAEDLPFEKK
-256 ISEKDAEQ
+256 ISEKDADQ

-275 VLDYKLTAQVPTLT
+275 VLDYRLTAKVPTLT

-303 EKQEFDPASVQIAI
+303 EKQEFDPASVEIAI
-317 DNTVATRGTGTDSN
+317 DGVTIRRGTDDNSN
-331 KFYIGQTLLATL
+331 NFYIGQTLLATL
-343 TPVSYADEKSSF
+343 TTVSYADEKSSF

-373 VTYSARLT
+373 VTYSASLT
-381 TDAVKVNVNN
+381 TDAVKINVND
-391 AELVWSN
+391 ADLVWNN
-398 NGSDSSLTDS
+398 NGSESVLTDS
-408 TEVYTYGIELTK
+408 TKVYTYGIELTK

-426 VSADEIGEV
+426 VSADEIAAV

-442 NQQTQAE
+442 NQQTQVE
-449 EPLYFT
+449 DLLYFT

-479 DTSSRKLTVV
+479 NTNSRKLTVV

-502 DTADGYNLIDENV
+502 NTADGYNLIDKDV

-522 ADPYPMLL
+522 ADPNAMLL
-530 DEDTTSVKLGSSDLP
+530 DENKTSVKLGSNNLTVS
-545 VDFVN
+545 FVN
-550 NTEPAETA
+550 NTDTTGTA

-577 GDVGTWALTVSGILL
+577 GDAGTWALTVSGILL

>member
-1 MRKSNRFLS
+1 MRKSNRLLS
-10 RLTGTLAALTLV
+10 RLTGMLAALTLV

-27 AAVFAADGDASITI
+27 AAVFAADGGASITI
-41 TEPAWS
+41 NEPAWS

-62 VLDQVNDAETVPAKK
+62 VLDQVNDTETVPAKK
-77 LYSVTNDFDTFFN
+77 LYSVTTDFDTFFN
-90 IDTIDGNSSIDEVF
+90 IDTNTGNSSIDEVF
-104 GTVGTGGTV
+104 GTAGTV

-136 FSDDNAKALD
+136 FSGDNAKALD

-157 ILGDEGAGGSDAGV
+157 IAGDEGVGGSDAGV
-171 FYSWIEKYIEK
+171 FYSWIEKYIERH
-182 NSDSITTPYTAT
+182 NITTPHTAT
-194 AGASV
+194 AGTSV
-199 GSQGSVTI
+199 GTQGSVTI
-207 SGLKEG
+207 RSLDEG
-213 YYAVDFKNVPSGLSL
+213 YYAIDFKSVPSGLSL

-234 ATTGTTPAE
+234 ATTGDIPAQ
-243 MNLKAEDLPFEKQ
+243 MNLKAEDLPFEKK
-256 ISEKDAEQ
+256 ISEKDADQ

-303 EKQEFDPASVQIAI
+303 EKQEFDSASVQIAI
-317 DNTVATRGTGTDSN
+317 DNTVATRGTGTDEN
-331 KFYIGQTLLATL
+331 RFYIGQTLLARL
-343 TPVSYADEKSSF
+343 NPVSYADEKSSF
-355 TLTFEPSALE
+355 TLIFEPSALE
-365 AYEGETVT
+365 AYEGKTVT

-381 TDAVKVNVNN
+381 TDAVKVNVND

-398 NGSDSSLTDS
+398 NGSDSSLIDS
-408 TEVYTYGIELTK
+408 TEVYTYGIELKK

-442 NQQTQAE
+442 NGQDE
-449 EPLYFT
+449 ELLYFT
-455 GSAGSYILVSDSDG
+455 GSAGSYILVSDYSG
-469 TGSVTKDLKL
+469 TGNVTANLKL
-479 DTSSRKLTVV
+479 DTTSRKLTVV

-502 DTADGYNLIDENV
+502 ATADGYNLIDENV
-515 TIDLEAQ
+515 TIDFEAQ
-522 ADPYPMLL
+522 ADPNAMLL
-530 DEDTTSVKLGSSDLP
+530 DEDKTSVKLGDTSLN
-545 VDFVN
+545 VGFVN
-550 NTEPAETA
+550 NESSTETA

-571 FTLPKT
+571 FSLPKT
-577 GDVGTWALTVSGILL
+577 GDAGTWALTVNGILL
-592 IASGVVLVVVSRR
+592 IASGVMLVVVSRR

>member
-22 VGLAP
+22 VGLVP
-27 AAVFAADGDASITI
+27 ATALAADGSASITI
-41 TEPAWS
+41 TEPTWS
-47 DTSKDW
+47 DSSKDW
-53 AGTQANAYL
+53 AGTEANAYL
-62 VLDQVNDAETVPAKK
+62 VLDQVNDTETDPAKK
-77 LYSVTNDFDTFFN
+77 LYSVTTGFDTFFN

-104 GTVGTGGTV
+104 GAAGADGTV
-113 YLQFDGTD
+113 YLWFDGTD
-121 LSAGTTQPASGEYIT
+121 LSAGTSQPASGEYIT
-136 FSDDNAKALD
+136 FSGDDAKALD

-157 ILGDEGAGGSDAGV
+157 IAGDEDVGGSDAGV

-213 YYAVDFKNVPSGLSL
+213 YYAVDFKNVPNGLSL

-234 ATTGTTPAE
+234 ATTGNTSAE

-256 ISEKDAEQ
+256 ISEKEANE
-264 WLDELT
+264 WFDELT

-275 VLDYKLTAQVPTLT
+275 VLDYQLTAQIPTLT

-303 EKQEFDPASVQIAI
+303 EKQEFDPASVEIAI
-317 DNTVATRGTGTDSN
+317 NGAAITRGTDTDSN

-343 TPVSYADEKSSF
+343 TPVSYANEKSSF
-355 TLTFEPSALE
+355 TLIFEPSALE
-365 AYEGETVT
+365 AYEGKAVT
-373 VTYSARLT
+373 VTYSARLA
-381 TDAVKVNVNN
+381 TDAVKINVND
-391 AELVWSN
+391 ADLVWNN
-398 NGSDSSLTDS
+398 NGSESVLTDS
-408 TEVYTYGIELTK
+408 TKVYTYGIELTK

-426 VSADEIGEV
+426 VSADEIDDV
-435 TFQLYRV
+435 TFRLYRV

-455 GSAGSYILVSDSDG
+455 GSAGSYILVSDSNG
-469 TGSVTKDLKL
+469 TGNVTAELKL
-479 DTSSRKLTVV
+479 NTTSRKLTVV

-502 DTADGYNLIDENV
+502 NTANGYNLIDEDV

-522 ADPYPMLL
+522 DDPNAMLL
-530 DEDTTSVKLGSSDLP
+530 DEGKTSVKLGDTSLN
-545 VDFVN
+545 VGFVN
-550 NTEPAETA
+550 NESSTETA

-571 FTLPKT
+571 FSLPKT
-577 GDVGTWALTVSGILL
+577 GDAGTWALTVCGILL
-592 IASGVVLVVVSRR
+592 IASGVVLVVISRR